1 MADIPVVNYNQ
12 ATQQNQRANPRWW
25 VEKAAEIYMHIFGH
39 IRSLEQDQGVRRLQW
54 LQFARLYQNQ
64 SPAGFFSGVGNNSVG
79 QMGLKD
85 TPAVNVVKSC
95 VDTATSKIG
104 KTKPRP
110 MFLTDNGDY
119 KQQNRAKKLTQYM
132 DGQFDL
138 MGLYPKACSVFRDG
152 CIFGTGALK
161 IYIDKDLGTVA
172 CERVL
177 PDELIVDDAEAVY
190 GKPRQLHQKKYLS
203 RDVLIEMFPAHKNKI
218 IDAPL
223 AFTTA
228 TRQAGTPDLVR
239 VVESWHLPSSKEA
252 SDGLHSICL
261 ENVTLFSEEYSKP
274 WFPFVFWSWT
284 SRVAGFWGMGLAEE
298 LFGTQLEISKLLRN
312 IQLAMHLVAV
322 PRVWVQNGS
331 VVAASHINNEIGSV
345 VKYTG
350 AKPEFFTPAAM
361 SSEVYEHLR
370 WLIKSAYESTG
381 ISQLSANAQKPA
393 GLESAVALREYQDI
407 ESERFQV
414 VGQRWEEFFLEATKI
429 IVDLT
434 RDMVDMGIKG
444 KVKVAGKQFMETI
457 KWSEVNMEEDAYVLR
472 CFAANILPTQPAG
485 RLQKVQELV
494 QAGWLSKEIGRK
506 LLDFPDIDASMNQEL
521 SSTEL
526 CAKMIDGILAD
537 GTWMSPEPEM
547 DLAEALTTSQHRLI
561 EARLNGYPE
570 ANIELLTRWRETIK
584 AMLPAPEE
592 QAVAAG
598 MAPPTG
604 LAQPQQQSDLIA
616 NVPQ

>member
-1 MADIPVVNYNQ
+1 MADIPVIHYNKS
-12 ATQQNQRANPRWW
+12 AQNLANANPRWW
-25 VEKAAEIYMHIFGH
+25 TEKSQEIYQHIFGYL
-39 IRSLEQDQGVRRLQW
+39 RSLEQDQGPRRLQW

-64 SPAGFFSGVGNNSVG
+64 APAGFFSGVSQAGIG
-79 QMGLKD
+79 QSGLKD

-110 MFLTDNGDY
+110 LFLTENGNY
-119 KQQNRAKKLTQYM
+119 KQQSKAKKLTQYM
-132 DGQFDL
+132 DGQFDI
-138 MGLYPKACSVFRDG
+138 MQLYAKAAAVFRDG

-161 IYIDKDLGTVA
+161 IYIDKDAGTVA

-177 PDELIVDDAEAVY
+177 PDEIIVDDGEAIY

-203 RDVLIEMFPAHKNKI
+203 RDVLSEMFPKHKEAI
-218 IDAPL
+218 YEAPL
-223 AFTTA
+223 AFA
-228 TRQAGTPDLVR
+228 SVSKSAGTPDLVR

-252 SDGLHSICL
+252 TDGKHSICL
-261 ENVTLFSEEYSKP
+261 ENVTLFSEEYTKA
-274 WFPFVFWSWT
+274 WFPFVFWSWS

-298 LFGTQLEISKLLRN
+298 LYGTQLEISKLLRN

-331 VVAASHINNEIGSV
+331 NVTASHINNEIGAV
-345 VKYTG
+345 VKYNGT
-350 AKPEFFTPAAM
+350 KPEFFTPAAM
-361 SSEVYEHLR
+361 SSEIYEHLR
-370 WLIKSAYESTG
+370 WLIKSAYEQTG

-393 GLESAVALREYQDI
+393 GLESAVALREFQDI

-434 RDMVDMGIKG
+434 RDMVEMGIKG
-444 KVKVAGKQFMETI
+444 KVKVANKSFMETI
-457 KWSEVNMEEDAYVLR
+457 KWSEVNLEEDAYVLR
-472 CFAANILPTQPAG
+472 CFAANILPTTPAG

-494 QAGWLSKEIGRK
+494 QAGWLSKELGRK
-506 LLDFPDIDASMNQEL
+506 LLDFPDVEAAMKQEL

-526 CAKMIDGILAD
+526 TDKMVEGILDRGEWA
-537 GTWMSPEPEM
+537 SPEPEM
-547 DLAEALTTSQHRLI
+547 DLQEALTTSQHRLI
-561 EARLNGYPE
+561 QARLDKVPE
-570 ANIELLTRWRETIK
+570 ENIELLTRWRETIK
-584 AMLPAPEE
+584 SMLPSPEPTTIDAAPLAAPMAPE
-592 QAVAAG
+592 
-598 MAPPTG
+598 
-604 LAQPQQQSDLIA
+604 QSPLLP